1 MQNELPTTEKGK
13 GASAVAA
20 GPKENLEEEGK
31 GSMIGDRDTG
41 VTGETGF
48 VGFKDTHHHRQQQE
62 QLGGGCARVS
72 HQEDLVCYLQINL
85 GEGRGLLFVP
95 VSTLTE

>member
-1 MQNELPTTEKGK
+1 
-13 GASAVAA
+13 
-20 GPKENLEEEGK
+20 
-31 GSMIGDRDTG
+31 MIGDRDTG
-41 VTGETGF
+41 VAGETGF

-72 HQEDLVCYLQINL
+72 HQEDLVYYLQINL

-95 VSTLTE
+95 VNTRLNKASPVYLLICFVMIGVLRGN